1 MSKYVLD
8 ASALLALLNQ
18 EKGKDRVESVVVDS
32 VISAVNY
39 CETLGK
45 LIDGGMTDTDARE
58 AVELINLQVIDFD
71 AGLAQIAAA
80 LRPKTKMLGLSL
92 GDRSCLALALVRNDS
107 AITAERAWSKL
118 RIGVKIEV
126 IR

>member
-8 ASALLALLNQ
+8 ASALLALLN
-18 EKGKDRVESVVVDS
+18 EERGKDRVEAAVADS

-58 AVELINLQVIDFD
+58 AVELLNLQVIDFD

-92 GDRSCLALALVRNDS
+92 GDRSCLALALVRNDV
-107 AITAERAWSKL
+107 AITAERAWSKV

>member
-18 EKGKDRVESVVVDS
+18 EKGKDRVKSAVADS

-45 LIDGGMTDTDARE
+45 LIDGGMSDIDARE

-92 GDRSCLALALVRNDS
+92 GDRSCLALALVRNDT

>member
-18 EKGKDRVESVVVDS
+18 ERGKDRVASAMADS

-39 CETLGK
+39 CEALGK
-45 LIDGGMTDTDARE
+45 LIDGGMSDTDARE
-58 AVELINLQVIDFD
+58 AIELLSLQVVDFD
-71 AGLAQIAAA
+71 AGLAQIAAS
-80 LRPKTKMLGLSL
+80 LRPKTKVLGLSL
-92 GDRSCLALALVRNDS
+92 GDRSCLALALVRNDA
-107 AITAERAWSKL
+107 AITADRTWSKL
-118 RIGVKIEV
+118 HVGVKIEV

>member
-8 ASALLALLNQ
+8 ASALLALLNE
-18 EKGKDRVESVVVDS
+18 EKGKDRVEAAVADS

-58 AVELINLQVIDFD
+58 AVELLNLQVIDFD

-92 GDRSCLALALVRNDS
+92 GDRSCLALALVRNDV

-118 RIGVKIEV
+118 RMGVKIEV